1 VRRKYRVSRT
11 GAPLGAGGAPAPGGI
26 AADATG
32 APSRRAG
39 WGRKPPDTAAPAPI
53 HHGELLLL
61 LLLSFD
67 IQFEA
72 TALRTLGL
80 PLRPLACRL

>member
-1 VRRKYRVSRT
+1 MGSAGRRHR
-11 GAPLGAGGAPAPGGI
+11 
-26 AADATG
+26 
-32 APSRRAG
+32 
-39 WGRKPPDTAAPAPI
+39 DTAAPAPI

-72 TALRTLGL
+72 NGLTNTGSAAATARVPAVST
-80 PLRPLACRL
+80 A